1 MNPIIKWFG
10 LLFMDR
16 WCRVLYTQDINEPSR
31 KSYKEGTI
39 RIITMC
45 AHANIAL
52 IVSVISVVALIVRK
66 ILALL

>member
-16 WCRVLYTQDINEPSR
+16 ECRDMYIRDIDDPSR
-31 KSYKEGTI
+31 KSYKEGAV

-45 AHANIAL
+45 ARVNLAL
-52 IVSVISVVALIVRK
+52 IVSIVSFVSVIIRK
-66 ILALL
+66 LFVLL